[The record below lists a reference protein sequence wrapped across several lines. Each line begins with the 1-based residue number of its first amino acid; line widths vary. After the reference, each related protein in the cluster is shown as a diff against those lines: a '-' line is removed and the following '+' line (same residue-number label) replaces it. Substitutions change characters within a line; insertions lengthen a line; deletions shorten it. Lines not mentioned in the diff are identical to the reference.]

1 MSAETMVVHLS
12 YQNCKRNRPSMRHQY
27 QDTVEDIA
35 VRQVEAGVFGEHGT
49 GRHNFLRR
57 CDVEG
62 VLSPAY
68 DSHPTGRT
76 RVGADSQIHK
86 DLLPAAGSVAGN
98 IDDSQRVWRIHG
110 EAGFIIS

>member
-1 MSAETMVVHLS
+1 MSAETMVEHLS
-12 YQNCKRNRPSMRHQY
+12 YRNCKRNRPSMRHQY

-57 CDVEG
+57 CEG
-62 VLSPAY
+62 AVPINY

-76 RVGADSQIHK
+76 RISADSQIHK
-86 DLLPAAGSVAGN
+86 DILPAEVAGN
-98 IDDSQRVWRIHG
+98 IHDSQRVWRLHG

>member
-1 MSAETMVVHLS
+1 MSAETMVEHLS

-49 GRHNFLRR
+49 GRHNFLRS
-57 CDVEG
+57 EG
-62 VLSPAY
+62 VLPASY

-76 RVGADSQIHK
+76 RAGADSQIHK
-86 DLLPAAGSVAGN
+86 DLLPAEVAGN
-98 IDDSQRVWRIHG
+98 IDDSQRVWRLHG
-110 EAGFIIS
+110 EAGFIVS

>member
-1 MSAETMVVHLS
+1 MSAETMVEHLS

-35 VRQVEAGVFGEHGT
+35 VRQIEAGVFGEPE
-49 GRHNFLRR
+49 RHQFLRR
-57 CDVEG
+57 CDIEG
-62 VLSPAY
+62 AVPINY

-76 RVGADSQIHK
+76 RISADSQIHK
-86 DLLPAAGSVAGN
+86 DVLPAEVAGN
-98 IDDSQRVWRIHG
+98 IDDSQRVWRLHG